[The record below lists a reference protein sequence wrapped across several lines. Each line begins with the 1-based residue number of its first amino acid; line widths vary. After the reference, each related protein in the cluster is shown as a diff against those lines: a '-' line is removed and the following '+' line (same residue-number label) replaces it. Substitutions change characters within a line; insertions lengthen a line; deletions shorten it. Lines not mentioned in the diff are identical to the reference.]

1 MVSCLTPPQ
10 ATIVCGSS
18 VGMVGSEGEVEG
30 VVLHTSDGCVGSR
43 VVEWLIGTVSM
54 AATSRSYV
62 NLVGH
67 VSVVEG
73 IVRPLHSPTGVRH

>member
-1 MVSCLTPPQ
+1 MFGATQ

-18 VGMVGSEGEVEG
+18 VDMVGSEGEVEG
-30 VVLHTSDGCVGSR
+30 VVRPLHTCDGCVGSR

-54 AATSRSYV
+54 AATSRSYE

-73 IVRPLHSPTGVRH
+73 IVRPLHSPTGVWN